1 MRQLYKEASRPKW
14 EHCETVNSSDRE
26 SIVAVFSTVWW
37 CRILVIF
44 NLISILVII
53 LWDLCLL
60 ELKLGEQQQLSNFL

>member
-1 MRQLYKEASRPKW
+1 MRQLYKEVSRPKW
-14 EHCETVNSSDRE
+14 EHCETVNSSDQE